1 MEVHHSGLHYKK
13 KQSDDYF
20 REFLMIFRAVTLG
33 FFAEQIRE
41 EKAEF

>member
-1 MEVHHSGLHYKK
+1 MEVHNHDLQHKK
-13 KQSDDYF
+13 KRLEDYF
-20 REFLMIFRAVTLG
+20 LEFLMIFPAVTLG